1 MIFSQND
8 EQLVIERWTPHAGK
22 FLDIGAWHAKQLSN
36 TRALYEKGWTGVMV
50 EPSPGPMRALV
61 EEYGGD
67 PAIELVSAAV
77 GPERGLLQMHVTDLP
92 VSTGDASVREVWATE
107 GGYIGRLW
115 VPVWTV
121 EDLINQFGP
130 FNFVS
135 IDAEGGSVDIFRR
148 VVTNPM
154 HPECICVE
162 HDSKTQECLQI
173 AQDAGYNRYHMT
185 SENLVFAR

>member
-1 MIFSQND
+1 MFSQND
-8 EQLVIERWTPHAGK
+8 EEVIILRWTPECGK
-22 FLDIGAWHAKQLSN
+22 FLDIGAWNARDLSN

-50 EPSPGPMRALV
+50 EPSPGPMRGLV

-67 PAIELVSAAV
+67 PQIELIEAAV
-77 GPERGLLQMHVTDLP
+77 GPERGLLRMDITDLP
-92 VSTGDASVREVWATE
+92 VSTGDAEIRKVWDTE

-115 VPVWTV
+115 VPVCTI

-148 VVTNPM
+148 VVVNPM
-154 HPECICVE
+154 HAECICVE
-162 HDSKTQECLQI
+162 HDGKTQECLQI
-173 AQDAGYNRYHMT
+173 AQEAGYKRYHMT

>member
-1 MIFSQND
+1 MYSQND
-8 EQLVIERWTPHAGK
+8 EEDIIERWTPHTGK

-36 TRALYEKGWTGVMV
+36 TRALYEKGWKGVMV
-50 EPSPGPMRALV
+50 EPSPGPMRGLV

-67 PAIELVSAAV
+67 PAIELVLAAV
-77 GPERGLLQMHVTDLP
+77 GPERSLLRLEVTDGP
-92 VSTGDASVREVWATE
+92 YSTSDENNFAFWRTE
-107 GGYIGRLW
+107 GEFIGRVW
-115 VPVWTV
+115 VPVLTI

-185 SENLVFAR
+185 GENLVFAR